1 MMTGF
6 TGSLLLELYDPVW
19 IFIDRRLL
27 LGFFVFLLVQF
38 LYTRSIKSQII
49 CTVVGT
55 LQGEIVY
62 SIILKKWEFPYTI
75 GSWDYLDV
83 CAIFLLLI
91 MLWALINY
99 VLSNISLKNSVEKEK
114 QG

>member
-1 MMTGF
+1 MTGF

-38 LYTRSIKSQII
+38 LYTRSIKSQMI
-49 CTVVGT
+49 CTLAGT
-55 LQGEIVY
+55 IQGEIVY
-62 SIILKKWEFPYTI
+62 SIILKKWGFPYTI
-75 GSWDYLDV
+75 GSWDYLDI

-91 MLWALINY
+91 MLWALINS
-99 VLSNISLKNSVEKEK
+99 VLLNISLKNSVEKEK